1 MRVYRLFSISVDEN
15 GVVESKIRYEK
26 YDYYYDSSGN
36 IEQLNRNGFYYKSVQ
51 GANNTGKKAH
61 IIQAIIFNIDHDFAS
76 VTNLT
81 KLTNLTEYKEM
92 IISDLRDEKIGG
104 LLNEII

>member
-15 GVVESKIRYEK
+15 GDVDSKIKYEK
-26 YDYYYDSSGN
+26 YDCYYDSSGN
-36 IEQLNRNGFYYKSVQ
+36 IDMLNTNGFYYKSVQ
-51 GANNTGKKAH
+51 GNKGKKVH
-61 IIQAIIFNIDHDFAS
+61 IIQSIVFNIDHDFSGS
-76 VTNLT
+76 V
-81 KLTNLTEYKEM
+81 TNLTEYKEM